1 MRHAH
6 RIWAAALALCAL
18 GVSAEARA
26 EGLISYKV
34 KAGDT
39 CKRVARDLYDDPRF
53 YTIIH
58 LYNRKV
64 CALPTAL
71 TPGLRLRLP
80 HPDAVRR
87 VRGRVEQLPPE
98 QRPTPEPPQPRPK
111 VVKPRTV
118 TKPAGP
124 DAKITARRN
133 SVEARAPFEQRWTF
147 AQLGQDL
154 WRAWRVN
161 SEDDSSAEVTFNI
174 NSARLQVRE
183 NTLVIIYGP
192 MTTRL
197 RRQAAS
203 AELARG
209 TLTMRLGELAG
220 QPNAASIK
228 TPTAQVD
235 VEGGR
240 TVVGVRKDG
249 TTQVSNHTSKRVEV
263 ATRTG
268 RRKRRVRVKPGTGVL
283 IKPNVTPERPKP
295 LPGTPAWTS
304 ASPVRVLHLHGK
316 SHVRASWSEAAN
328 AALYRFEVSRRE
340 DGREIIH
347 AGLVP
352 ASVQRL
358 EVQDIP
364 PGTYYVHLSAR
375 TREGLEGKPSP
386 PLRVEVRP
394 YTLDA
399 LAAPS
404 QSPDALRQAY
414 LAQRKAG
421 SKGGPAAPEQP
432 AKAGGASSGDP
443 ARAADKQAAAA
454 PVKALPPITPG
465 AWFKAPEGAC
475 TLDDDPKPFTERVFT
490 TPGLH
495 TLRCKDARGEALL
508 PHEVLVHPTRVYP
521 LSYAEGVPV
530 GLVEGRPRE
539 VALALSVDAP
549 ELVVEAPKGVRVGT
563 PTRHAEGYWTVQL
576 TADKG
581 AELSQPARLLVR
593 HHGLSA
599 PVGELALAPQT
610 IEAGQR
616 RERFLP
622 VFQGGPYV
630 RGDVVGTLS
639 PSGGELERAL
649 RFGLRL
655 GLPIGDRFA
664 LELGADTAGI
674 GLKADER
681 ASLRVF
687 GYRLSGVF
695 HLSTGDWRPFLRLG
709 AGGDTFVT
717 NDTDAT
723 TLFNAFGGAGLK
735 FQLDNNIFLRADLTQ
750 SYYPSGRG
758 DEAAWTTAAG
768 LGFMAEF

>member
-1 MRHAH
+1 MRRYAH
-6 RIWAAALALCAL
+6 QLWTASLALCL
-18 GVSAEARA
+18 WGVSAEAQGA

-71 TPGLRLRLP
+71 PPGLRLRLP

-87 VRGRVEQLPPE
+87 VRGRVDQLPPE
-98 QRPTPEPPQPRPK
+98 QRPTPEPPEPKEVKPK
-111 VVKPRTV
+111 VV
-118 TKPAGP
+118 KPAGP
-124 DAKITARRN
+124 DAQITARRN
-133 SVEARAPFEQRWTF
+133 TVEARAPFEERWTF
-147 AQLGQDL
+147 ARLGQDL

-240 TVVGVRKDG
+240 AVVGVRQDG

-268 RRKRRVRVKPGTGVL
+268 KKRRVRVKPGTGVL
-283 IKPNVTPERPKP
+283 IKPNVTPEAPKP
-295 LPGTPAWTS
+295 LPGTPVWTS
-304 ASPVRVLHLHGK
+304 TTPVRVLHLHGK
-316 SHVRASWSEAAN
+316 SRVLASWSEAAN

-352 ASVQRL
+352 ASVKQL

-364 PGTYYVHLSAR
+364 PGTYYVHLAAR
-375 TREGLEGKPSP
+375 TREGLESKPST

-394 YTLDA
+394 YTLEA
-399 LAAPS
+399 LATPTR
-404 QSPDALRQAY
+404 SPDALRQAY
-414 LAQRKAG
+414 LAQRQAG
-421 SKGGPAAPEQP
+421 RGGPAAPEGP
-432 AKAGGASSGDP
+432 TTDG
-443 ARAADKQAAAA
+443 ARAADNAPGKDAPPVAATEA
-454 PVKALPPITPG
+454 PKPLPPITPG

-475 TLDDDPKPFTERVFT
+475 TLDDDPTPFTERVFAQ
-490 TPGLH
+490 PGLH

-508 PHEVLVHPTRVYP
+508 PHELTVHPVQLYP
-521 LSYAEGVPV
+521 LSFAEGVPV
-530 GLVEGRPRE
+530 GLVQGRPRE
-539 VALALSVDAP
+539 VAFGLSADAP
-549 ELVVEAPKGVRVGT
+549 ELLVEAPPGVRVGA
-563 PTRHAEGYWTVQL
+563 PTRHPDGYWTVQL

-581 AELSQPARLLVR
+581 ADLSQPARLMVR
-593 HHGLSA
+593 HHGASA
-599 PVGELALAPQT
+599 PLGALTLASQT

-630 RGDVVGTLS
+630 RGDVVGTLA
-639 PSGGELERAL
+639 PSGGDLERAL

-655 GLPIGDRFA
+655 GLPIGERFA

-709 AGGDTFVT
+709 AGGDTFVA

-758 DEAAWTTAAG
+758 DDAAWTTSAG